1 MEPWLDMREIT
12 SKEDSLLLSK
22 KAEETLAALSILIG
36 YSFKTRN
43 DKIFKVPTLSALPY
57 YMSIVPAIFG
67 AKNAYR
73 YYCGD
78 KLKTSNTIA
87 VSTYIN
93 PDTIMGL
100 KEPLIRY
107 ANAMPEILQN
117 NVDFFK
123 GVEYGL
129 FLFCFR
135 TLIFVLE
142 ELLLATSDCDIRPGL
157 MSLYEMDSAFEQ
169 FKSCI
174 IIMSKEIE
182 AKKTKCLTSK
192 RDIKSAAARCIDALR
207 MASKEFYVIEMM
219 VLKNRANKSG
229 VRVDNNEPMQKCAEP
244 PAAVITKKSMA
255 DYMKKIFGEK
265 KGEEVMEGT

>member
-1 MEPWLDMREIT
+1 
-12 SKEDSLLLSK
+12 
-22 KAEETLAALSILIG
+22 
-36 YSFKTRN
+36 
-43 DKIFKVPTLSALPY
+43 
-57 YMSIVPAIFG
+57 
-67 AKNAYR
+67 
-73 YYCGD
+73 
-78 KLKTSNTIA
+78 
-87 VSTYIN
+87 
-93 PDTIMGL
+93 
-100 KEPLIRY
+100 
-107 ANAMPEILQN
+107 MPCI
-117 NVDFFK
+117 
-123 GVEYGL
+123 
-129 FLFCFR
+129 FR

-265 KGEEVMEGT
+265 KGEEVMEGS